1 MRTVKV
7 STSGADGLI
16 EVVTEATTWAE
27 LKSDMEDAGIS
38 TNGMK
43 GVVRETKV
51 SLEANDA
58 QIPEGNFTVM
68 LFTGKI
74 KSGAFDHAQMM
85 IDLRDSI
92 ETAYNKVIENIDCGA
107 YGEDEPER
115 SNSTSSLEAERRK
128 LERELSGQ

>member
-16 EVVTEATTWAE
+16 EVETAATTWAE
-27 LKSDMEDAGIS
+27 LKFDMEDAGIS
-38 TNGMK
+38 TDGMK

-85 IDLRDSI
+85 RDLRDSI
-92 ETAYNKVIENIDCGA
+92 EDAYNEVIENIDCGA

>member
-38 TNGMK
+38 TDGMK

-85 IDLRDSI
+85 VDLRDSI

>member
-27 LKSDMEDAGIS
+27 LKSDMENAGIS
-38 TNGMK
+38 TDGMK

-85 IDLRDSI
+85 RDLRDSI
-92 ETAYNKVIENIDCGA
+92 ENAYNEVIENIDCGA

-128 LERELSGQ
+128 LEREFSGQ

>member
-38 TNGMK
+38 TDGMK

-85 IDLRDSI
+85 RDLRDSI
-92 ETAYNKVIENIDCGA
+92 ENAYNEVIENIDCGA

-128 LERELSGQ
+128 LEREFSGQ

>member
-16 EVVTEATTWAE
+16 EVETAATTWAE

-38 TNGMK
+38 TDGMK

-85 IDLRDSI
+85 RDLRDSI
-92 ETAYNKVIENIDCGA
+92 ENAYNEVIENIDCGA

>member
-16 EVVTEATTWAE
+16 EVETAATTWAE

-38 TNGMK
+38 TDGMK

-92 ETAYNKVIENIDCGA
+92 ENAYNKVIENIDDGQ

>member
-16 EVVTEATTWAE
+16 EVETAATTWAE
-27 LKSDMEDAGIS
+27 LKSDMEDVGIS
-38 TNGMK
+38 TDGMK

-85 IDLRDSI
+85 VDLRDSI

-107 YGEDEPER
+107 YGEDESER
-115 SNSTSSLEAERRK
+115 SNSTSFLEAERRK
-128 LERELSGQ
+128 LERELFGQ

>member
-16 EVVTEATTWAE
+16 EVNTAATNWSE
-27 LKSDMEDAGIS
+27 LKSDLQDAGIA
-38 TNGMK
+38 TDGMK

-85 IDLRDSI
+85 RDLRDSM
-92 ETAYNKVIENIDCGA
+92 ENAYNEVIENIDDGE
-107 YGEDEPER
+107 YGGDDEER
-115 SNSTSSLEAERRK
+115 SAPSNSLEAERRK

>member
-16 EVVTEATTWAE
+16 EVETAATTWAE

-38 TNGMK
+38 TDGMK

-85 IDLRDSI
+85 RDLRDSI
-92 ETAYNKVIENIDCGA
+92 EDAYNEVIENIDCGA

>member
-16 EVVTEATTWAE
+16 EVETAATTWAE

-38 TNGMK
+38 TDGMK

-85 IDLRDSI
+85 VDLRDSI

>member
-16 EVVTEATTWAE
+16 EVETAATTWAE
-27 LKSDMEDAGIS
+27 LKSDMEDVGIS
-38 TNGMK
+38 TDGMK

-74 KSGAFDHAQMM
+74 KSGTFDHAQMM
-85 IDLRDSI
+85 VDLRDFI

>member
-27 LKSDMEDAGIS
+27 LKSDMEEAGIS
-38 TNGMK
+38 TDGMK

-85 IDLRDSI
+85 RDLRDSI
-92 ETAYNKVIENIDCGA
+92 ENAYNEVIENIDCGA

-128 LERELSGQ
+128 LEREFSGQ

>member
-38 TNGMK
+38 TDGMK

-92 ETAYNKVIENIDCGA
+92 ENAYNKVIENIDDGQ

>member
-16 EVVTEATTWAE
+16 EVVTAATTWAE

-38 TNGMK
+38 TDGMK

-85 IDLRDSI
+85 RDLRDSI
-92 ETAYNKVIENIDCGA
+92 ETAYNEVIENIDCGA

-128 LERELSGQ
+128 LEREFSGQ

>member
-38 TNGMK
+38 TDGMK

-85 IDLRDSI
+85 RDLRDSI
-92 ETAYNKVIENIDCGA
+92 ENAYNKVIENIDCGA

-115 SNSTSSLEAERRK
+115 SNSTSSL
-128 LERELSGQ
+128 

>member
-16 EVVTEATTWAE
+16 EVETAATTWAE

-38 TNGMK
+38 TDGMK

-58 QIPEGNFTVM
+58 QIPKGNFTVM

-85 IDLRDSI
+85 SDLRDSI
-92 ETAYNKVIENIDCGA
+92 ENAYNEVIENIDCGA

>member
-16 EVVTEATTWAE
+16 EVETAATTWAE
-27 LKSDMEDAGIS
+27 LKSDMEDVGIS
-38 TNGMK
+38 TDGMK

-85 IDLRDSI
+85 RDLRDSI
-92 ETAYNKVIENIDCGA
+92 ENAYNEVIENIDCGA

>member
-16 EVVTEATTWAE
+16 EVETAATTWAE

-38 TNGMK
+38 TDGMK

-85 IDLRDSI
+85 RDLRDSI
-92 ETAYNKVIENIDCGA
+92 EDAYNEVIENIDCGA
-107 YGEDEPER
+107 YVEDEPER
-115 SNSTSSLEAERRK
+115 SNSTSSLESERRK
-128 LERELSGQ
+128 IERELSGQ

>member
-16 EVVTEATTWAE
+16 EVETAATTWAE

-38 TNGMK
+38 TDGMK

-85 IDLRDSI
+85 VDLRDSI
-92 ETAYNKVIENIDCGA
+92 ENAYNKVIENIDDGQ